1 MKLKKEEMASMCYIY
16 LLAHGFHNVANIS
29 YEKKKKIPIGIDIL
43 YQIFMNFYGY
53 LSVKLPLQV
62 ENCSFFTYFFFFFC
76 VGLFLPLVFFFLRVG
91 LYLDGYNLYF
101 LQFKVHIYL
110 I

>member
-62 ENCSFFTYFFFFFC
+62 ENCSFFTYFFFFLCRSFSSSS
-76 VGLFLPLVFFFLRVG
+76 FFLSSCRLISG
-91 LYLDGYNLYF
+91 W
-101 LQFKVHIYL
+101 LQFIFSS